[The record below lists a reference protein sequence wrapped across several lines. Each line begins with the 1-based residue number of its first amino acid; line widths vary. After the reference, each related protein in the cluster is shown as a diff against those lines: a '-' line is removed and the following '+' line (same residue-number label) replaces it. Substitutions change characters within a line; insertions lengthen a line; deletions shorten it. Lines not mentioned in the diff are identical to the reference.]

1 MHGFG
6 MFGFISIAMFT
17 LFLLVPLALFIW
29 ALVDILKSEFK
40 DSNNRIIWL
49 LVVLLLPM
57 IGAVIYLTVG
67 RKQKAGVER

>member
-6 MFGFISIAMFT
+6 MFGFISAVILT

-40 DSNNRIIWL
+40 DANNKIIWL
-49 LVVLLLPM
+49 IVVLVLPLV
-57 IGAVIYLTVG
+57 GAIIYLAVG
-67 RKQKAGVER
+67 RKQKAVMER

>member
-6 MFGFISIAMFT
+6 MFGFISMAMFT

-40 DSNNRIIWL
+40 DANNRIIWL

-67 RKQKAGVER
+67 RKQKTGIER

>member
-6 MFGFISIAMFT
+6 MFGFITAAIFT

-40 DSNNRIIWL
+40 DANNKIIWL
-49 LVVLLLPM
+49 IVVLVLPLV
-57 IGAVIYLTVG
+57 GAIIYLAVG
-67 RKQKAGVER
+67 RKQKAVMER

>member
-6 MFGFISIAMFT
+6 MFGFISVAMFV

-40 DSNNRIIWL
+40 DANNKIIWL
-49 LVVLLLPM
+49 VVVLVLPM
-57 IGAVIYLTVG
+57 IGAIIYLAVG
-67 RKQKAGVER
+67 RKQKAVLER